1 MKTEKNKKYL
11 ASIENISSLV
21 QILQKQKFK
30 TIAPVVKDE
39 TILYDEIQ
47 SIDELPIGLTD
58 VHKAGSYTLK
68 KRKDKALFGYN
79 VGPHSCKK
87 FLFPPKLTLVQ
98 TKKVDGKITVIKN
111 SDPVEKLALIGI
123 KPCELSAILVQ
134 DKIFIKGDYVD
145 TYYKL
150 QKDNLFIVT
159 TNCTETAY
167 SCFCDSMKTG
177 PEAITGFD
185 LAITELI
192 DGGKHQFIIKTGSA
206 AGVKVLNNI
215 EGITEAPEKI
225 LALEEEKINSA
236 KSKMGRSVSTEHLK
250 DLLLKNLNHPH
261 WDEIQE
267 RCVSCGNCTMV
278 CPTCFCSDILDET
291 SLSGEDNK
299 RTRIWDSCFSM
310 QYSYIHGGIV
320 RESIKSRYRQWL
332 THKFASWVDQFDTF
346 GCVGCGRCIVWCPVG
361 IDVTEEIKAIQQ
373 DVEKIKPVEVEV

>member
-1 MKTEKNKKYL
+1 MKIEKNKKYL
-11 ASIENISSLV
+11 LSKENISSLV

-47 SIDELPIGLTD
+47 SIDELPIGMTD
-58 VHKAGSYTLK
+58 VHKAGSYSLK

-79 VGPHSCKK
+79 VGPQSCKK
-87 FLFPPKLTLVQ
+87 FLFPPKLTLLQ
-98 TKKVDGKITVIKN
+98 TKKIDGKVTVIKS

-134 DKIFIKGDYVD
+134 DKIFIEGDYVD
-145 TYYKL
+145 SYYK
-150 QKDNLFIVT
+150 QQRDNLFIVT

-177 PEAITGFD
+177 PEATKGFD
-185 LAITELI
+185 LAVTELI
-192 DGGKHQFIIKTGSA
+192 DGKNHRFVIKTGSA
-206 AGVKVLNNI
+206 AGVKVLSNI
-215 EGITEAPEKI
+215 EGIALAPDDA
-225 LALEEEKINSA
+225 LALEEAKISSA
-236 KSKMGRSVSTEHLK
+236 KNKMGRSISTENLK
-250 DLLLKNLNHPH
+250 ELLLDNLNHPY
-261 WDEIQE
+261 WAEIQE

-291 SLSGEDNK
+291 SLSGEDSK
-299 RTRIWDSCFSM
+299 RTRLWDSCFSKD
-310 QYSYIHGGIV
+310 YSYIHGGVV
-320 RESIKSRYRQWL
+320 RASIKSRYRQWL

-361 IDVTEEIKAIQQ
+361 IDVTEEINAIEQ
-373 DVEKIKPVEVEV
+373 DVEKMKPVEVEA